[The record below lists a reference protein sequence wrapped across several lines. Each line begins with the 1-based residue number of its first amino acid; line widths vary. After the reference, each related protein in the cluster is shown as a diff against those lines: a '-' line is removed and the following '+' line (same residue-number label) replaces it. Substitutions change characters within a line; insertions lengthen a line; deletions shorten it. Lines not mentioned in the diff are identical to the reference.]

1 MPVII
6 EEVLLRCS
14 ITKEILQSFDSVFA
28 ASKSLGIHSR
38 AIYNAADLY
47 RRNGKTEKDTYFE
60 FIYRDKTQRKK
71 MGARFEYR
79 KPTKRGARFEYRKPT
94 KRNPEEYM
102 NKAVFHVGNPNIQT
116 YYGCLLKNAK
126 PTCAIRSNKKVAK
139 ERDSME
145 KYINKG
151 DFEGLYKL
159 LKQKSLQ
166 EAK

>member
-71 MGARFEYR
+71 M
-79 KPTKRGARFEYRKPT
+79 GARFEYRKPT